1 VAIMLDQLIWIGV
14 VVVLLGVL
22 QVPRRGRERGAARRV
37 QAVRE
42 AMEGREAAA
51 VLAEFRRSGIQPPE
65 RRAGGWRFGL
75 P

>member
-1 VAIMLDQLIWIGV
+1 MLDQVIWIGL

-22 QVPRRGRERGAARRV
+22 RVPGRPRGRQTV
-37 QAVRE
+37 QGVKAVRE
-42 AMEGREAAA
+42 AMQGREAAA

-65 RRAGGWRFGL
+65 RRAAGWGFGL

>member
-1 VAIMLDQLIWIGV
+1 MGSRNRLLAGLRAR
-14 VVVLLGVL
+14 VLLSFLVL
-22 QVPRRGRERGAARRV
+22 LMLSTAASVIVLREVLLSRIDD
-37 QAVRE
+37 
-42 AMEGREAAA
+42 EAAA